1 LVQTERRKEI
11 RKSDARF
18 FNALIYM
25 SVLLC
30 DMTRSMRECTA
41 MVPLSALMFDRRASP
56 GGQQGAAVLAD
67 VSAVSAVSDV
77 SDVSGGP
84 TRRRRND
91 AAETVQCG

>member
-1 LVQTERRKEI
+1 MQTERRKEI

-18 FNALIYM
+18 FNALIYIC
-25 SVLLC
+25 VLLC
-30 DMTRSMRECTA
+30 DMTGSMRECTA

-56 GGQQGAAVLAD
+56 GRQQGAAVLAD
-67 VSAVSAVSDV
+67 VSAVSDI